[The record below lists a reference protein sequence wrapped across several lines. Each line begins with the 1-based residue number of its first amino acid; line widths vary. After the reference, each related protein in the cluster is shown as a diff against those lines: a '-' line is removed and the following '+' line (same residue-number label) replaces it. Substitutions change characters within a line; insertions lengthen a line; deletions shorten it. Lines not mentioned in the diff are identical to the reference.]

1 MGMLTPKEID
11 EFAPLLKPL
20 EEQEPVLSAWRYHLR
35 KETKKENKLKR
46 DFKDFVKS
54 FVYGNRRVSVPEKGQ
69 IVFLMTSYAPSASGS
84 LIPIL
89 KILEA
94 SKIKPYIVVGSKTKK
109 IEFRNMIMSE
119 INEIIFTSFNKKFIN
134 NLKKLSFDMASEIE
148 RNMNN
153 AFNVDYYWIFQGL
166 AAREFSKKHKE
177 DIKFV
182 LSDSDK
188 ESFRKGFFLG
198 VDEGAVLQHGFFNQ
212 QLFPIHAKY
221 HFDWGPYFS
230 KKAEEYGHPLNRSV
244 SLGCPRFDI
253 IEELKKKPKDKKFLE
268 EHNLKSRPVVL
279 AISGV
284 HAYDLFPRSVELF
297 YESLKSLIDN
307 DISVIIRRHP
317 AETDRSIYE
326 KFLGEKRL
334 RKCCLIEANKD
345 LYEMI
350 RNCDVVYQYASA
362 VSIEAMLFGIPVL
375 WEKDADGNPFKDIPV
390 LGGGV
395 YVESSNIVETVKEIG
410 NESREKEKL
419 IDKQYNFLQQAVV
432 NKGKSTKKICEFI
445 LR

>member
-1 MGMLTPKEID
+1 MGMLTLKEID
-11 EFAPLLKPL
+11 EIAPLLKPL
-20 EEQEPVLSAWRYHLR
+20 EDEEPVLSAWRYHLR
-35 KETKKENKLKR
+35 KETKKENSLKR

-54 FVYGNRRVSVPEKGQ
+54 FVYGNRQVSVPEKGQ

-89 KILEA
+89 KKMEA
-94 SKIKPYIVVGSKTKK
+94 FKIKPYIVVSSQTKK
-109 IEFRNMIMSE
+109 IEFRKMIISE
-119 INEIIFTSFNKKFIN
+119 INEIIFASFNKKFIN
-134 NLKKLSFDMASEIE
+134 NFKKLSSNMAKEIE
-148 RNMNN
+148 KKLNN

-230 KKAEEYGHPLNRSV
+230 KKAVEYGHPFERSV
-244 SLGCPRFDI
+244 SLGCPRFDV
-253 IEELKKKPKDKKFLE
+253 IEEIKNRPKDEKFLE
-268 EHNLKSRPVVL
+268 KHNLNGRPVVL

-297 YESLKSLIDN
+297 FESLKALIDN
-307 DISVIIRRHP
+307 DISVLIRRHP
-317 AETDRSIYE
+317 AETDRSIYK
-326 KFLGEKRL
+326 KFLGEDRL
-334 RKCCLIEANKD
+334 SKCSFSEAEED
-345 LYEMI
+345 LYEIM

-362 VSIEAMLFGIPVL
+362 ASIEAMLFAIPVL
-375 WEKDADGNPFKDIPV
+375 WEKGADGNPFKDIPL

-395 YVESSNIVETVKEIG
+395 NVSFSNIVDIVREIG

-419 IDKQYNFLQQAVV
+419 IDKQFNFLQEAVV
-432 NKGKSTKKICEFI
+432 NKGISTKKICEVI